1 MTTVFGPAFD
11 AQWRQRFQRFAQNY
25 TTEAKVSGWSDVG
38 LARRLEIF
46 SRLLDS
52 LDIPSGSAVLD
63 LGCGAGTYG
72 RLLARQGHRVV
83 GLDYSL
89 PSLGRALQ
97 HDVDGACRYAAG
109 DAYALP
115 FAPLAFDLVICIGV
129 LQAVAGPERVLAEA
143 TRVLRPG
150 AVVVIEALNARALAA
165 RAGRAHAAL
174 RRLPPR
180 VRHYDPKSVEQW
192 LADRRLRLFA
202 RAPIMLP
209 PRNLP
214 GALRLLDLI
223 PLSII
228 RRAGSPLT
236 ELAAHSFLFAARKAG
251 CERPT
256 CRLEDIAGG
265 FA

>member
-11 AQWRQRFQRFAQNY
+11 AQWRQRFQRFAQHF
-25 TTEAKVSGWSDVG
+25 TTEAEVSGWSDMG

-52 LDIPSGSAVLD
+52 IDIPSSSAILD
-63 LGCGAGTYG
+63 LGCGAGTYS
-72 RLLARQGHRVV
+72 RLLARKGHRVV

-115 FAPLAFDLVICIGV
+115 FASSTFDLVVCIGV
-129 LQAVAGPERVLAEA
+129 LQAVASPERVVAESA
-143 TRVLRPG
+143 RVLRPG
-150 AVVVIEALNARALAA
+150 GVLVVEALNARALAA

-180 VRHYDPKSVEQW
+180 VRHYDPRCVERW
-192 LADRRLRLFA
+192 LSEHCLRPFA
-202 RAPIMLP
+202 RAPIVLP

-214 GALRLLDLI
+214 GGLRLLNLF
-223 PLSII
+223 PLSAA
-228 RRAGSPLT
+228 RLAGSPLT
-236 ELAAHSFLFAARKAG
+236 ELAAHSFLFAARN
-251 CERPT
+251 R
-256 CRLEDIAGG
+256 DIGSPL
-265 FA
+265 FESKLS